1 MAALASLKRFAQP
14 GQVIDSRTDRRD
26 IEQLCE
32 TGKAF
37 LAEQVK
43 VLAMRRNPSL
53 PMIRFYCSDGTPLL
67 LNRQWAKMLNGKT
80 FYRRAKSSQ
89 EYIVEMTY
97 FGGVDE
103 KGMPLTAVQFRDPFP
118 LASKSSWDVFAC
130 CLSAAPSIRALG
142 HTEAALSMYVFDR
155 AIYGPMDRMAKQFHE
170 RQAQLSVSPTAEMD
184 RLLDFAFSRGDV
196 LHDTTNGFHWCMKPH
211 LPDNVSTD
219 MFIAISSL
227 RNSYDILMENCMSW
241 LPTVA
246 RFAEPPVSKAVLE
259 ELWTCLGVE
268 PEVIE
273 MMVDNHIIFMDGVL

>member
-26 IEQLCE
+26 IETLCE

-43 VLAMRRNPSL
+43 VLAMRHNPSL

-89 EYIVEMTY
+89 EYIVERTY
-97 FGGVDE
+97 FRGVDE
-103 KGMPLTAVQFRDPFP
+103 NGMPLTAVQFRDPFP
-118 LASKSSWDVFAC
+118 LASKSSWDVFAW

-155 AIYGPMDRMAKQFHE
+155 AIYGPMDRMAKQLHE
-170 RQAQLSVSPTAEMD
+170 RQA
-184 RLLDFAFSRGDV
+184 
-196 LHDTTNGFHWCMKPH
+196 
-211 LPDNVSTD
+211 
-219 MFIAISSL
+219 
-227 RNSYDILMENCMSW
+227 
-241 LPTVA
+241 
-246 RFAEPPVSKAVLE
+246 
-259 ELWTCLGVE
+259 
-268 PEVIE
+268 
-273 MMVDNHIIFMDGVL
+273 